1 MAKKDELIEKVYS
14 KLQIL
19 QSKQFTAQQRD
30 VLEALLQDGAS
41 YTKSEVIS
49 ISEDFR
55 TKEAK

>member
-1 MAKKDELIEKVYS
+1 MAKRDELVEKVYS

-30 VLEALLQDGAS
+30 VLEAVLQDGAN
-41 YTKSEVIS
+41 YTKSEAIS

-55 TKEAK
+55 TKEAE